1 VVRSYAF
8 FIYVFQLMLNRLE
21 TKLLE
26 RKQAGNLR
34 SLSLLT
40 AQYDFFSNDYLGL
53 ARNTDLQ
60 RQIDETYLSLPERT
74 TGATGSRLLSGNS
87 KYATNLEEKLAHL
100 FHAEAALLFNS
111 GYNANSAIIACLAQK
126 GDVIIFDELIH
137 ASLREG
143 YRLSFANHIP
153 FKHNSLEDLEHKLRA
168 NQNANAI
175 FVILESVY
183 SMDGDNCA
191 LPEMLGLCAKYNA
204 QVIVDEAH
212 STGVFGKGGNGLVCE
227 LGLEHL
233 CLARVYTFGKAI
245 GSHGACVVGS
255 RILIDYLI
263 NFARSFIFTTAA
275 PLHNLVSIACSFEY
289 IAQNPDLQQD
299 LVNKITYYHLIF
311 RQCYEQKKKDT
322 TAMMLNQSPIQV
334 IPISGNEACKN
345 IAKHLINNDFE
356 VRAILAP
363 TVKVG
368 EERLRICLHSFNAEQ
383 QISALLKT
391 LFEELG

>member
-1 VVRSYAF
+1 
-8 FIYVFQLMLNRLE
+8 MLNRLE

-34 SLSLLT
+34 SLSLPT

-53 ARNTDLQ
+53 ARNPDLQ
-60 RQIDETYLSLPERT
+60 CQIDEMYLSLPDRT

-87 KYATNLEEKLAHL
+87 KYATDLEEKLAHL
-100 FHAEAALLFNS
+100 FHAQAALLFSS
-111 GYNANSAIIACLAQK
+111 GYNANSALISCITQK

-153 FKHNSLEDLEHKLRA
+153 FKHNSLEDLEYKLKT
-168 NQNANAI
+168 NQKANAI

-183 SMDGDNCA
+183 SMDGNNCS
-191 LPEMLGLCAKYNA
+191 LPEMLGLCQKYNA

-212 STGVFGKGGNGLVCE
+212 STGIFGKSGNGLVCE

-275 PLHNLVSIACSFEY
+275 PLHNLVSVNCSFDY

-299 LVNKITYYHLIF
+299 LLNKIAYYHAKFKQYSTNLGN
-311 RQCYEQKKKDT
+311 RVGEGV
-322 TAMMLNQSPIQV
+322 LNQSPIQI
-334 IPISGNEACKN
+334 IPISGSEMCKS
-345 IAKHLINNDFE
+345 IAKHLINNGFE

-363 TVKVG
+363 TVRVG
-368 EERLRICLHSFNAEQ
+368 EERLRVCLHTFNSEQ
-383 QISALLKT
+383 QISDLLKT
-391 LFEELG
+391 LFEKLS